1 MHLLET
7 QITINAP
14 AERVWSLL
22 MDFPSH
28 ARWNPF
34 IRSIE
39 GKPSMGQS
47 LKVTIQ
53 PPGQKGMRFGP
64 TILAVNPNREFRWKG
79 KYLMP
84 GIFDGEH
91 YFMLD
96 PQSQGGIIF
105 HQGELFSGIIV
116 PLFKSSLDGATKQG
130 FIAMNEALKRE
141 AENK

>member
-1 MHLLET
+1 
-7 QITINAP
+7 
-14 AERVWSLL
+14 
-22 MDFPSH
+22 
-28 ARWNPF
+28 
-34 IRSIE
+34 
-39 GKPSMGQS
+39 
-47 LKVTIQ
+47 
-53 PPGQKGMRFGP
+53 
-64 TILAVNPNREFRWKG
+64 
-79 KYLMP
+79 MP